1 MKQTGPLR
9 LRTWEWNGSYQKR
22 KKIEL
27 DVVLNACH
35 GGPGEDGSLQSLL
48 NIFNI
53 KYTGPDQISAQICMD
68 KYAFYSL
75 MKENNL
81 PVIEKKLLNVEEN
94 EFNEDQIFS

>member
-1 MKQTGPLR
+1 MKFNENPGF
-9 LRTWEWNGSYQKR
+9 YQKR

-27 DVVLNACH
+27 DGVVNACH

-75 MKENNL
+75 MKENKL
-81 PVIEKKLLNVEEN
+81 PVIEKKTRKC
-94 EFNEDQIFS
+94 